1 MSASHGSAYE
11 HDFEP
16 IRGLP
21 GALPAGETILWQGA
35 PHWAALAVHA
45 LHVRLVTLYFAGLIV
60 AQGISAALAA
70 DARAAP
76 AILIG
81 EALWTGL
88 AGLVAVGLLCL
99 FAWLVARTSV
109 YTITNRRVV
118 LRVGVAI
125 SKAVNL
131 PFAIIEG
138 AALRH
143 HGGGGGDIPLRLKPG
158 MRAGYVVLWPHVRPW
173 RWAEPEPMLR
183 AIPDAGAVAAILAEA
198 LSAHAGAA
206 GAAFQ
211 VTPPAVAPT
220 PAPVPAPTPIGDL
233 VLQGAAR

>member
-1 MSASHGSAYE
+1 MSAHHPSSTE

-45 LHVRLVTLYFAGLIV
+45 LHVRFVTLYFAGLIV
-60 AQGISAALAA
+60 AQGLGGALSS

-76 AILIG
+76 AIVLG
-81 EALWTGL
+81 EALWTAL
-88 AGLVAVGLLCL
+88 AGLTAVGLLCL
-99 FAWLVARTSV
+99 FAWLVARSSV

-118 LRVGVAI
+118 LRIGVAI

-138 AALRH
+138 AALRR
-143 HGGGGGDIPLRLKPG
+143 HGAGAGDIPLKLKAG
-158 MRAGYVVLWPHVRPW
+158 TRAGYLLLWPHARPW

-183 AIPDAGAVAAILAEA
+183 AIPNAGAVAAILAQA
-198 LSAHAGAA
+198 LAAHAAATGATVSREA
-206 GAAFQ
+206 PEAA
-211 VTPPAVAPT
+211 APM
-220 PAPVPAPTPIGDL
+220 PAPAGRL
-233 VLQGAAR
+233 LQGATS